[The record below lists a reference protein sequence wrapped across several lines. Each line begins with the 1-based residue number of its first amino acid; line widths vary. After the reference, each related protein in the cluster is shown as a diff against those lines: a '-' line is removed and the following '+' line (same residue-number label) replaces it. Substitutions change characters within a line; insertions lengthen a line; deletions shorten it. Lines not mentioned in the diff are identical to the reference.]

1 MIPAQFIVV
10 YTVKLQLMK
19 RILVPTDFSPNAE
32 KALNFAVQIAKK
44 AGAELFLVHA
54 VEAYDEKDDM
64 ASAKEKLGLVS
75 KSILDTESMEITTG
89 IVSDSSVNGILD
101 AIAEYRADL
110 VVMGTMG
117 NTGFNERIFGSRTAV
132 VIGKSPVPVL
142 AIPLLSEWKA
152 PEKILVAVNRF
163 EGTDEL
169 LKPVIGLASVFNAGI
184 QLTIFT
190 DADDDYVEDYKLH
203 EKKISAFRDSLKDK
217 YPNLVFNAVHLSGLH
232 FRKSL
237 QQWIDDNNV
246 DWLVMLTHRRTLIG
260 SVFNSSMTKK
270 MSYHTNIP
278 LLAIP
283 EG

>member
-1 MIPAQFIVV
+1 MAKPQ
-10 YTVKLQLMK
+10 KMK

-44 AGAELFLVHA
+44 AGSGLFLLHA
-54 VEAYDEKDDM
+54 TESYNEKD
-64 ASAKEKLGLVS
+64 ALTTAREKLSLIS
-75 KSILDTESMEITTG
+75 NSIRDTEKIDITTG
-89 IVSDSSVNGILD
+89 IISDSSVNGILE

-110 VVMGTMG
+110 VVMGTVG

-142 AIPLLSEWKA
+142 AIPLLSEWKI
-152 PEKILVAVNRF
+152 PGKIMVAVNQF
-163 EGTDEL
+163 MDADEL
-169 LKPVIGLASVFNAGI
+169 LKPVMKLAALFNAGI

-190 DADDDYVEDYKLH
+190 DTDDDYVEDYILH
-203 EKKISAFRDSLKDK
+203 EKGISRFRDTMKEK
-217 YPNLVFNAVHLSGLH
+217 YRDLEIHATHLAGLH

-237 QQWIDDNNV
+237 QKWIDENNI
-246 DWLVMLTHRRTLIG
+246 DWLVMLTHRRNLIG

-283 EG
+283 EK

>member
-1 MIPAQFIVV
+1 
-10 YTVKLQLMK
+10 MK

-44 AGAELFLVHA
+44 AGAELFLIHA
-54 VEAYDEKDDM
+54 TETSNVQQAMEA
-64 ASAKEKLGLVS
+64 AREKLSLIR
-75 KSILDTESMEITTG
+75 KSISESEHVEITTG
-89 IVSDSSVNGILD
+89 IVADSSVNGILD
-101 AIAEYRADL
+101 AIAEYKADL
-110 VVMGTMG
+110 VLMGTVG

-142 AIPLLSEWKA
+142 AIPLLSEWKE

-163 EGTDEL
+163 ETAEEL
-169 LKPVIGLASVFNAGI
+169 LQPVIRLAALFNALI

-190 DADDDYVEDYKLH
+190 DTDDDYVEDYKLH
-203 EKKISAFRDSLKDK
+203 ERRIKNFRDSMKEK
-217 YPNLVFNAVHLSGLH
+217 YPNLEFNAVHLAGLH

-237 QQWIDDNNV
+237 QDWIDSNKIDM
-246 DWLVMLTHRRTLIG
+246 LVMLTHRRTLIG

-278 LLAIP
+278 LLAVP
-283 EG
+283 EQ

>member
-1 MIPAQFIVV
+1 
-10 YTVKLQLMK
+10 MK

-54 VEAYDEKDDM
+54 IESNNEKEAFDT
-64 ASAKEKLGLVS
+64 AKEKLTLLS
-75 KSILDTESMEITTG
+75 KSIIETEQLGVTTG
-89 IVSDSSVNGILD
+89 IVTDSSVNGILE
-101 AIAEYRADL
+101 AIVEYQADL
-110 VVMGTMG
+110 VLMGTVG

-142 AIPLLSEWKA
+142 AIPLLSEWKV

-163 EGTDEL
+163 ETADEL
-169 LKPVIGLASVFNAGI
+169 LKPVMRLAAFFNAII

-190 DADDDYVEDYKLH
+190 DTDDDYVEDFKLH
-203 EKKISAFRDSLKDK
+203 EKKINSFRDALKEK
-217 YPNLVFNAVHLSGLH
+217 YPKLEFNAVHLAGLH

-237 QQWIDDNNV
+237 QDWIDNNKI
-246 DWLVMLTHRRTLIG
+246 DMLVMMTHRRTLIG

-278 LLAIP
+278 LLAVP
-283 EG
+283 ES

>member
-1 MIPAQFIVV
+1 
-10 YTVKLQLMK
+10 MK

-32 KALNFAVQIAKK
+32 KALNFAVQIAKR
-44 AGAELFLVHA
+44 AGAELFVIHA
-54 VEAYDEKDDM
+54 TETYNEKDDL
-64 ASAKEKLGLVS
+64 ATAKEKLSLLRS
-75 KSILDTESMEITTG
+75 SILESEGLEITAG

-110 VVMGTMG
+110 VLMGTVG

-142 AIPLLSEWKA
+142 AIPLLSVWKV

-163 EGTDEL
+163 EGTEEL
-169 LKPVIGLASVFNAGI
+169 LKPVIGLASLFNAGI

-190 DADDDYVEDYKLH
+190 DTDDDYVEDFKIH
-203 EKKISAFRDSLKDK
+203 EKKINHFRDHLKEQ
-217 YPNLVFNAVHLSGLH
+217 YPNLVFNAVHLAGLY

-237 QQWIDDNNV
+237 QDWIDRNGI

>member
-1 MIPAQFIVV
+1 
-10 YTVKLQLMK
+10 MK

-44 AGAELFLVHA
+44 SGAGLFLIHA
-54 VEAYDEKDDM
+54 TETSNVQQAIEAAKD
-64 ASAKEKLGLVS
+64 KLALIS
-75 KSILDTESMEITTG
+75 KSIRETEQLEITTG
-89 IVSDSSVNGILD
+89 IVTDSSVNGILD

-110 VVMGTMG
+110 VLMGTVG

-142 AIPLLSEWKA
+142 AIPLLSEWKE

-163 EGTDEL
+163 EAADEL
-169 LKPVIGLASVFNAGI
+169 LKPVMKLATLFKAGI

-190 DADDDYVEDYKLH
+190 DTDDDYVEDYKLH
-203 EKKISAFRDSLKDK
+203 EKKISNFRDTLKER
-217 YPNLVFNAVHLSGLH
+217 YPNLEFNAVHLAGLH

-237 QQWIDDNNV
+237 QEWIDSNRIDM
-246 DWLVMLTHRRTLIG
+246 LVMLTHRRTLIG

-278 LLAIP
+278 LLAVP
-283 EG
+283 ES

>member
-1 MIPAQFIVV
+1 
-10 YTVKLQLMK
+10 MK

-44 AGAELFLVHA
+44 AGAEIFLIHA
-54 VEAYDEKDDM
+54 TESSNEPEAL
-64 ASAKEKLGLVS
+64 AAAKERLVLTVN
-75 KSILDTESMEITTG
+75 SISETEQVKITSG
-89 IVSDSSVNGILD
+89 VIADSSVNGILD

-110 VVMGTMG
+110 VLMGTVG

-142 AIPLLSEWKA
+142 AIPLLSEWKE

-163 EGTDEL
+163 EGTDVL
-169 LKPVIGLASVFNAGI
+169 LKPVMRLATLFKAVI

-190 DADDDYVEDYKLH
+190 DTDDDYVEDFKLH
-203 EKKISAFRDSLKDK
+203 EMKIKNFRDELKEK
-217 YPNLVFNAVHLSGLH
+217 YPNLEFNTVHLAGLH

-237 QQWIDDNNV
+237 QDWIDSNKIDM
-246 DWLVMLTHRRTLIG
+246 LVMLTHRRTLIG

-278 LLAIP
+278 LLAVP
-283 EG
+283 KE